1 MLRIICVFIFV
12 IWAGAANGNIS
23 LSPYYLEMDNV
34 ATRSGQV
41 RFTNTSQSEKTYNI
55 QLVNF
60 KQNPDGSYVT
70 ISEPVAGN
78 PFASPF
84 LEWAPHQ
91 VTLQP
96 GQSQVVR
103 VRRRAMAAA
112 PDGEYVSHMLI
123 QEQASPSMMYG
134 TAQGGANGG
143 LVINL
148 KPLYGVSIPVMIE
161 RGTLSASASIGDVR
175 IERRNGKPV
184 ASIPVRRTG
193 DRSFF
198 GTVIVSQGRRE
209 LGRVADFRI
218 FMTTPV
224 RVLQVPLADEPS
236 KDITVTLIDENTNE
250 TLETK
255 SI

>member
-1 MLRIICVFIFV
+1 MFRQFFVFIIG
-12 IWAGAANGNIS
+12 IWSVAAYGNIS
-23 LSPYYLEMDNV
+23 LSPYFLEMDD
-34 ATRSGQV
+34 AITRTGQV

-55 QLVNF
+55 NIVNF
-60 KQNPDGSYVT
+60 KQESDGAYVT
-70 ISEPVAGN
+70 ITQPVAGN
-78 PFASPF
+78 PFAAPY

-103 VRRRAMAAA
+103 VRRRGMAAA
-112 PDGEYVSHMLI
+112 PQGEYVSHILI
-123 QEQASPSMMYG
+123 QEQPPADQMYG
-134 TAQGGANGG
+134 TDKSKGNG

-161 RGTLSASASIGDVR
+161 HGQLHSSARIGDVR
-175 IERRNGKPV
+175 IERHNGNSFAIVPV
-184 ASIPVRRTG
+184 IRSG
-193 DRSFF
+193 NRSFF
-198 GTVIVSQGRRE
+198 GTVIVSQGRHE
-209 LGRVADFRI
+209 LGRIADFRI

-224 RVLQVPLADEPS
+224 RVLKVPLSSTPS
-236 KDITVTLIDENTNE
+236 KDITITLIDENSNE